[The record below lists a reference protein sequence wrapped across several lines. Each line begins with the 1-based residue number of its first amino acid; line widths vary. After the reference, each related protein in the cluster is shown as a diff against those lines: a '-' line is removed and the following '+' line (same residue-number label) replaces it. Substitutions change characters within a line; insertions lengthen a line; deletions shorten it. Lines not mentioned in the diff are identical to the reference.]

1 MSAYAATNVAR
12 AAFYPG
18 LSITGTAGWT
28 NSLGNVVVNPGKLIA
43 NAAASLLVPIFNQ
56 GRNRAQL
63 RAAQAQQEE
72 SMLAFQQTILNAGSE
87 VSNALYQYK
96 AAQDKSTARKAQIL
110 ALERS
115 VDYTQ
120 QLLKLGSSTYL
131 EVLTA
136 QQSLLSAQLT
146 QVSDDYQKCRLLSVY
161 TRHWEVDVT

>member
-1 MSAYAATNVAR
+1 M
-12 AAFYPG
+12 
-18 LSITGTAGWT
+18 I
-28 NSLGNVVVNPGKLIA
+28 VNPGKLIA

-72 SMLAFQQTILNAGSE
+72 AMLAFQQTILNAGSE

-96 AAQDKSTARKAQIL
+96 AAQDKSIARKAQII
-110 ALERS
+110 ALEQS

-146 QVSDDYQKCRLLSVY
+146 QVSDDYQKMEAVVSLYQALGGGRDMNVKVGSKETEKAIKAEGKAFRKEFREKY
-161 TRHWEVDVT
+161 NK